1 MRLKH
6 LLATLALAAI
16 AIGCTLQGA
25 LAGTTWPV
33 APGFIPQPT
42 FQSQADLF
50 RYVAVDRRLGDPWDS
65 QLLEQLQ
72 ADSHASHLSDPA
84 AGPITVVQID
94 LRNAD
99 GTSRARS
106 PDGNYA
112 YYVLRDSPH
121 GMALLGR
128 MFGQRYTSRVEGDHL
143 EFEVELHRS
152 ATQVVAMH
160 FRVEDS
166 TLLNLSSPPPGKM
179 DLIAG

>member
-1 MRLKH
+1 MSLKH
-6 LLATLALAAI
+6 LLACLALAAI

-25 LAGTTWPV
+25 LAGTTWP
-33 APGFIPQPT
+33 PGPGVIPQAT

-65 QLLEQLQ
+65 HLLEQLQ
-72 ADSHASHLSDPA
+72 ADSRASHLRDPA
-84 AGPITVVQID
+84 AGPITVVQVD

-99 GTSRARS
+99 GSSRARS
-106 PDGNYA
+106 QDGNYA
-112 YYVLRDSPH
+112 FYVLRDGPK
-121 GMALLGR
+121 GMALLGS
-128 MFGQRYTSRVEGDHL
+128 MFGHRYTSRVEGDHL

-152 ATQVVAMH
+152 ATEVVAMH

-166 TLLNLSSPPPGKM
+166 TLLNLSAPPPGKW

>member
-1 MRLKH
+1 MSKKL
-6 LLATLALAAI
+6 LLAGLTLVALGYA
-16 AIGCTLQGA
+16 LQGVA
-25 LAGTTWPV
+25 AGTQWPPSV
-33 APGFIPQPT
+33 GVIPQPT

-84 AGPITVVQID
+84 AGPIIVVQVD

-112 YYVLRDSPH
+112 YYVLRDSPR

-143 EFEVELHRS
+143 EFEVELHRT

-166 TLLNLSSPPPGKM
+166 TLLNLSAPPPGKM